1 MVSLASPEKETR
13 LDLKHPVLQHTVS
26 KITT

>member
-1 MVSLASPEKETR
+1 MVSLASPEEETR

-26 KITT
+26 EMTT